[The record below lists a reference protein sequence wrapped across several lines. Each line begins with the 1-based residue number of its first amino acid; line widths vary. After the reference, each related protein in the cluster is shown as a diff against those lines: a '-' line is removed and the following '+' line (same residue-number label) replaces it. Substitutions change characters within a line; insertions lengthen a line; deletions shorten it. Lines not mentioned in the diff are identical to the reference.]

1 MKEKKKKYE
10 KMGQRSE
17 ISHDTQKVSRAPRGE
32 ISFPLNRVYHLR
44 HDDTTES
51 KGESHV
57 VRLMAEF
64 NNSEE
69 FSISLNF
76 LLLPLHKKV
85 LDIATTTQ
93 AHVVLSRTQAAAS
106 KSEEIS
112 NSCCRALR
120 STISITLHFPYDKT
134 RCVVLTVLILTYCF

>member
-1 MKEKKKKYE
+1 MKKKE
-10 KMGQRSE
+10 MGQRSG
-17 ISHDTQKVSRAPRGE
+17 ISHDIQKVSRAPRGE
-32 ISFPLNRVYHLR
+32 ISFPLNRVSHLR

-76 LLLPLHKKV
+76 FFSCRSTQKKKV

-93 AHVVLSRTQAAAS
+93 AHVVRVVAHKRQRQKVK
-106 KSEEIS
+106 KSPI
-112 NSCCRALR
+112 
-120 STISITLHFPYDKT
+120 HV
-134 RCVVLTVLILTYCF
+134 VVLCAVR